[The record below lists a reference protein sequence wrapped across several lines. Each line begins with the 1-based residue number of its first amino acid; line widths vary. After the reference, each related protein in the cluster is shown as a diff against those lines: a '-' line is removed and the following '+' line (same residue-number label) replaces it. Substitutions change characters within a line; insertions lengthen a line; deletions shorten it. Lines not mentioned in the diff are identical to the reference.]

1 MRKKIELA
9 VLLLFLAVLVLLSKN
24 LQKLVS
30 SGNVTAKNKII
41 VLDSGHGGDD
51 PGKIGVNQAKEK
63 DVNLEIARKIKKRLE
78 KKGWE
83 VVMTR
88 EKDEML
94 GDPQAG
100 NKKIHDMKARVEIIN
115 KTMPQAAVS
124 IHQNSYQDEQIRGA
138 QVFYYSHSEEGK
150 RMAEQMQKALLTVDE
165 TNTRQAK
172 ANDTYYLL
180 KRTEVPTI
188 IVECG
193 FLSNPEEPKK
203 VTEHKEINDE
213 GQTVT
218 IKEVP
223 ETPTPETP
231 GTTTKTSNPPKTEDT
246 ANAILWIAILVL
258 SAAGI
263 TGVRI
268 WNKKKQVKR
277 LGIEEKKEEEE

>member
-9 VLLLFLAVLVLLSKN
+9 VLLLFLAILVLLSKN

-150 RMAEQMQKALLTVDE
+150 RMAEQMQKALLTMDE

-180 KRTEVPTI
+180 KKTEVPTV

-193 FLSNPEEPKK
+193 FLSNYAEAEKLVSEDYQKK
-203 VTEHKEINDE
+203 LAEAVTK
-213 GQTVT
+213 G
-218 IKEVP
+218 
-223 ETPTPETP
+223 
-231 GTTTKTSNPPKTEDT
+231 
-246 ANAILWIAILVL
+246 ILQYL
-258 SAAGI
+258 
-263 TGVRI
+263 
-268 WNKKKQVKR
+268 KDQ
-277 LGIEEKKEEEE
+277 

>member
-24 LQKLVS
+24 LQKLLS

-63 DVNLEIARKIKKRLE
+63 DVNLKIAKKTKERLE
-78 KKGWE
+78 KKGCK

-88 EKDEML
+88 EKDVML
-94 GDPQAG
+94 GDSAAG
-100 NKKIHDMKARVEIIN
+100 NKKIHDMKARVERIN

-124 IHQNSYQDEQIRGA
+124 IHQNSYQDAQIHGA

-150 RMAEQMQKALLTVDE
+150 RMAEVMQKALLKADE
-165 TNTRQAK
+165 ENTRQAK

-193 FLSNPEEPKK
+193 FLSNPEEAAKLVSPKYQEK
-203 VTEHKEINDE
+203 LAEAIAE
-213 GQTVT
+213 G
-218 IKEVP
+218 
-223 ETPTPETP
+223 
-231 GTTTKTSNPPKTEDT
+231 
-246 ANAILWIAILVL
+246 ILACME
-258 SAAGI
+258 
-263 TGVRI
+263 
-268 WNKKKQVKR
+268 N
-277 LGIEEKKEEEE
+277 

>member
-124 IHQNSYQDEQIRGA
+124 IHQNSYQDSAVYGP
-138 QVFYYSHSEEGK
+138 QVFYYEDSVQGK
-150 RMAEQMQKALLTVDE
+150 SLAELIQDGGAD
-165 TNTRQAK
+165 AK
-172 ANDTYYLL
+172 SPSYS
-180 KRTEVPTI
+180 
-188 IVECG
+188 G
-193 FLSNPEEPKK
+193 
-203 VTEHKEINDE
+203 
-213 GQTVT
+213 
-218 IKEVP
+218 
-223 ETPTPETP
+223 
-231 GTTTKTSNPPKTEDT
+231 
-246 ANAILWIAILVL
+246 
-258 SAAGI
+258 
-263 TGVRI
+263 
-268 WNKKKQVKR
+268 
-277 LGIEEKKEEEE
+277 

>member
-1 MRKKIELA
+1 MQSYSRIYELQEVFLFAKKIELA

-100 NKKIHDMKARVEIIN
+100 NNKIHDMKARVEIIN
-115 KTMPQAAVS
+115 KNNAAGS
-124 IHQNSYQDEQIRGA
+124 
-138 QVFYYSHSEEGK
+138 GK
-150 RMAEQMQKALLTVDE
+150 
-165 TNTRQAK
+165 
-172 ANDTYYLL
+172 Y
-180 KRTEVPTI
+180 
-188 IVECG
+188 
-193 FLSNPEEPKK
+193 
-203 VTEHKEINDE
+203 
-213 GQTVT
+213 
-218 IKEVP
+218 
-223 ETPTPETP
+223 TPEQ
-231 GTTTKTSNPPKTEDT
+231 
-246 ANAILWIAILVL
+246 L
-258 SAAGI
+258 SG
-263 TGVRI
+263 
-268 WNKKKQVKR
+268 
-277 LGIEEKKEEEE
+277 

>member
-9 VLLLFLAVLVLLSKN
+9 VLLLCLAVLVLLSKN

-193 FLSNPEEPKK
+193 FLSNPEEAAKLTDTKYQKK
-203 VTEHKEINDE
+203 MADAI
-213 GQTVT
+213 
-218 IKEVP
+218 
-223 ETPTPETP
+223 
-231 GTTTKTSNPPKTEDT
+231 TKG
-246 ANAILWIAILVL
+246 IIACVE
-258 SAAGI
+258 
-263 TGVRI
+263 
-268 WNKKKQVKR
+268 N
-277 LGIEEKKEEEE
+277 

>member
-1 MRKKIELA
+1 
-9 VLLLFLAVLVLLSKN
+9 
-24 LQKLVS
+24 
-30 SGNVTAKNKII
+30 
-41 VLDSGHGGDD
+41 
-51 PGKIGVNQAKEK
+51 
-63 DVNLEIARKIKKRLE
+63 
-78 KKGWE
+78 
-83 VVMTR
+83 MTR

-100 NKKIHDMKARVEIIN
+100 NNKIHDMKARVEIIN

-193 FLSNPEEPKK
+193 FLSNPEEAAKLTDTKYQKK
-203 VTEHKEINDE
+203 MADAI
-213 GQTVT
+213 
-218 IKEVP
+218 
-223 ETPTPETP
+223 
-231 GTTTKTSNPPKTEDT
+231 TKG
-246 ANAILWIAILVL
+246 IIACVENQ
-258 SAAGI
+258 S
-263 TGVRI
+263 V
-268 WNKKKQVKR
+268 V
-277 LGIEEKKEEEE
+277 

>member
-1 MRKKIELA
+1 MQSYSRIYELQEVFLFAKKIELA

-51 PGKIGVNQAKEK
+51 PGKIGVNQAKKRMSILRSPEK
-63 DVNLEIARKIKKRLE
+63 LKKTGE
-78 KKGWE
+78 KGWE

-150 RMAEQMQKALLTVDE
+150 RMAEQMQKPFLQWMRRIQD
-165 TNTRQAK
+165 RQK
-172 ANDTYYLL
+172 QMIH
-180 KRTEVPTI
+180 TI
-188 IVECG
+188 CSNVRKYRR
-193 FLSNPEEPKK
+193 LS
-203 VTEHKEINDE
+203 
-213 GQTVT
+213 
-218 IKEVP
+218 
-223 ETPTPETP
+223 
-231 GTTTKTSNPPKTEDT
+231 
-246 ANAILWIAILVL
+246 L
-258 SAAGI
+258 SVAS
-263 TGVRI
+263 
-268 WNKKKQVKR
+268 
-277 LGIEEKKEEEE
+277 

>member
-9 VLLLFLAVLVLLSKN
+9 VLLLFLAILVLFSKN

-51 PGKIGVNQAKEK
+51 PGKIGVNQA
-63 DVNLEIARKIKKRLE
+63 
-78 KKGWE
+78 KGWE

-150 RMAEQMQKALLTVDE
+150 RMAEQMQKALLTMDE

-193 FLSNPEEPKK
+193 FLSNPEEAAKLTDTKYQKK
-203 VTEHKEINDE
+203 MADAI
-213 GQTVT
+213 
-218 IKEVP
+218 
-223 ETPTPETP
+223 
-231 GTTTKTSNPPKTEDT
+231 TKG
-246 ANAILWIAILVL
+246 IIACVE
-258 SAAGI
+258 
-263 TGVRI
+263 
-268 WNKKKQVKR
+268 N
-277 LGIEEKKEEEE
+277 

>member
-30 SGNVTAKNKII
+30 SGI

-193 FLSNPEEPKK
+193 FLSNPEEAAKLTDTKYQKK
-203 VTEHKEINDE
+203 MADAI
-213 GQTVT
+213 
-218 IKEVP
+218 
-223 ETPTPETP
+223 
-231 GTTTKTSNPPKTEDT
+231 TKG
-246 ANAILWIAILVL
+246 IIACVE
-258 SAAGI
+258 
-263 TGVRI
+263 
-268 WNKKKQVKR
+268 N
-277 LGIEEKKEEEE
+277 